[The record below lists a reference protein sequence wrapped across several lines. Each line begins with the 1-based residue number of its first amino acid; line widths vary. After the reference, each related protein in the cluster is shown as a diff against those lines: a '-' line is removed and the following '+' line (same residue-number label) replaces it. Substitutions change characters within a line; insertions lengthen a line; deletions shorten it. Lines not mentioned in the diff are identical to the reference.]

1 MSEELVEK
9 GEMEMEQ
16 SALLVGHTSEV
27 GTHCKLLARFR
38 TISGFAENWASFGLL
53 ELRGPSALATLE
65 SLGLLESRSIPIF
78 WKSESE
84 SDPNATWCT
93 ATKLR
98 TTTGNAAVENCG
110 DTIKQTEHS

>member
-53 ELRGPSALATLE
+53 ELRGPKPGRSARVRVDPD
-65 SLGLLESRSIPIF
+65 LLEVGERERSECDMMHSNQVEDDY
-78 WKSESE
+78 WKRSS
-84 SDPNATWCT
+84 
-93 ATKLR
+93 
-98 TTTGNAAVENCG
+98 
-110 DTIKQTEHS
+110 